1 MNFISLPIWYKKRK
15 SNLIKNKSISFDK
28 NDEAKLNF
36 TYKFIYIY
44 YWSMIYGLDSI
55 PKEYNQL

>member
-1 MNFISLPIWYKKRK
+1 MNFISLPICSKKRK